1 MEKASRNRDECKGC
15 GSQYQVSGADIDR
28 MLAAPMFS
36 RPDVCVSEAEYDA
49 RLQACHSCPRLL
61 DGETCSACGCY
72 VRVAAKLRA
81 KSCPLPGGGLW
92 PAAFESAINKGD
104 VATG

>member
-1 MEKASRNRDECKGC
+1 MEKQYGYRDECKGC
-15 GSQYQVSGADIDR
+15 DNRYQVSSADIDR

-36 RPDVCVSEAEYDA
+36 RSDVCVSDAEYDA
-49 RLQACHSCPRLL
+49 RLQACRSCPRLL

-72 VRVAAKLRA
+72 VRVAAKLKS

-92 PAAFESAINKGD
+92 PAAAVEAVSG
-104 VATG
+104 